1 MTEANAVLASVS
13 VIPVKV
19 IKPLP
24 SGYQI
29 PDPLPW
35 AQLAGPLAAAE
46 DSLARLHERVATSP
60 IPGVFVDRRHYSAAA
75 ACVWLEGE
83 LVPLDDLVLHDA
95 HMDIRAPTHEL
106 TRAHAVL
113 RARRRIADAKPDWAL
128 SSAGLAGLPGRGGQ
142 PDGEG
147 KGDTT

>member
-46 DSLARLHERVATSP
+46 DSLARLDERLAKSP
-60 IPGVFVDRRHYSAAA
+60 IRDGFVARTHYTDAA
-75 ACVWLEGE
+75 ACLWLEGGVGH
-83 LVPLDDLVLHDA
+83 LADLVFPA
-95 HMDIRAPTHEL
+95 SPMATRAPTH
-106 TRAHAVL
+106 
-113 RARRRIADAKPDWAL
+113 
-128 SSAGLAGLPGRGGQ
+128 
-142 PDGEG
+142 
-147 KGDTT
+147 